1 MPEYSAHELSELR
14 QKRMVDEAVNKSG
27 SPDREWNE
35 IELKADRQRIHEAL
49 KNSRGHHTIRVGS
62 KLP

>member
-49 KNSRGHHTIRVGS
+49 KNSRGHHTVKVQS